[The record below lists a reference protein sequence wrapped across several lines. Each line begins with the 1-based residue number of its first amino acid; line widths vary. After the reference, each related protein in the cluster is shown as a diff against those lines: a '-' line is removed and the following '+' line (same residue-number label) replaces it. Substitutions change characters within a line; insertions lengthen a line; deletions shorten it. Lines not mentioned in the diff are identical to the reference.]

1 MLPNR
6 STSARFAV
14 TNGECDA
21 YSTEVYRELHAVAG
35 RFLRHERIDHTLQPT
50 ALVNEA
56 YARLLRQGGDR
67 PLDRQR
73 FVFAAARAM
82 RCILVDH
89 ARRRNARKRGGA
101 NRAVPI
107 EPAMILYEQ
116 TEVDLIELND
126 ALERLAALDA
136 QAAEIVELRFFGGM
150 TVEEIATALG
160 VSTRTI
166 ERGWRFA
173 RMWLFRELDPRE

>member
-6 STSARFAV
+6 YPPVRSPLAGADAFST
-14 TNGECDA
+14 D
-21 YSTEVYRELHAVAG
+21 VYRELHAVAG
-35 RFLRHERIDHTLQPT
+35 RYLSRERADHTLQPT

-56 YARLLRQGGDR
+56 YARLLKHDGGQD
-67 PLDRQR
+67 LDRQR

-101 NRAVPI
+101 NRAVPL
-107 EPAMILYEQ
+107 EPAVMLYEQ
-116 TEVDLIELND
+116 AEVDLIELND
-126 ALERLAALDA
+126 ALERLTTLDA
-136 QAAEIVELRFFGGM
+136 QASEIVELRFFGGM
-150 TVEEIATALG
+150 TIEEIATALG
-160 VSTRTI
+160 VSTRTV

-173 RMWLFRELDPRE
+173 RMWLFRELDPRG

>member
-1 MLPNR
+1 VR
-6 STSARFAV
+6 SPLAADGAAAF
-14 TNGECDA
+14 
-21 YSTEVYRELHAVAG
+21 STDVYRELHAVAG
-35 RFLRHERIDHTLQPT
+35 RYLSRERVDHTLQPT

-56 YARLLRQGGDR
+56 YARLLKRDGGQD
-67 PLDRQR
+67 LDRQR

-101 NRAVPI
+101 NRAVPL
-107 EPAMILYEQ
+107 EPAVMLYEQ
-116 TEVDLIELND
+116 AEVDLIELND

-136 QAAEIVELRFFGGM
+136 QASEIVELRFFGGM
-150 TVEEIATALG
+150 TIEEIATALG
-160 VSTRTI
+160 VSTRTV

-173 RMWLFRELDPRE
+173 RMWLFRELDPRG